1 MQNSICQVSIKVL
14 VWSFSLNSHQHW
26 EGPLSITIRQE
37 TWLLRLIKFK
47 DSIRNQAWTEVKN
60 KYLKKEINVWQINR
74 SNWSRGTFA
83 HVFFCPEFFS
93 LPHRFLVSTCRV
105 ISSHGLVSGYHSS
118 PLLLY
123 SHSDSIFIDFKPL
136 TTCIQ
141 KDYLDIHEHQNLSFL
156 DR

>member
-83 HVFFCPEFFS
+83 HV
-93 LPHRFLVSTCRV
+93 
-105 ISSHGLVSGYHSS
+105 IS
-118 PLLLY
+118 
-123 SHSDSIFIDFKPL
+123 FA
-136 TTCIQ
+136 
-141 KDYLDIHEHQNLSFL
+141 QNSFL
-156 DR
+156 CLIVSLYPPAELPALMAWFLAITLPPYCCIPTVILSSSILNHSPPVSRKIT